1 MVSWDQTLVPWFE
14 KILSVW
20 IVNINR
26 ELMNNCYQYVLIL
39 SWSGVWLSILDLG
52 SKMNSIMATSMKI
65 EFKVQL
71 LAMSELQYLY
81 EFHKNIELQVAL
93 GNAKHHNHFNNVN
106 HAKKFSS

>member
-1 MVSWDQTLVPWFE
+1 
-14 KILSVW
+14 
-20 IVNINR
+20 
-26 ELMNNCYQYVLIL
+26 
-39 SWSGVWLSILDLG
+39 
-52 SKMNSIMATSMKI
+52 MATSMKI